1 MSFKYIEKPFRSLE
15 TIKRAKFFIL
25 LSVSY
30 ALIIFGA
37 LIISYNSVK
46 VENIWKNFQSKSS
59 ITAYEF
65 VKRNSGALEDLGFRV
80 FNEKYENECNAL
92 VDKVS
97 MIEKSWLDRCFEKYG
112 PAVIVLGD
120 SHAIN
125 FYRIVVSSEPQN
137 FIIGLAHGGCRI
149 RIEFLHILHRF
160 GEIYFKNEEKLA
172 GVIYH
177 QRGGYLLASS
187 SSRPA
192 TFELDAT
199 PNKKPKDL
207 LYSSFEE
214 INKVKIYLEKL
225 SKNTNVIWLGS
236 RVEPRIAK
244 KTMIKKDVT
253 LSGMLLK
260 V

>member
-137 FIIGLAHGGCRI
+137 FIIGLAHGGCRLELSSCTYYTDLEKFI
-149 RIEFLHILHRF
+149 S
-160 GEIYFKNEEKLA
+160 KNEEKLA

-244 KTMIKKDVT
+244 KQ
-253 LSGMLLK
+253 
-260 V
+260 